1 MSEFFRQMSILARVQ
16 RQMLVARLS
25 GNLKKSKLMVGTL
38 GGFMLGYLVIGYLLF
53 SQGLTY
59 VSRLPGVGNLMIERV
74 LYMMIFFFFIML
86 VFSNVIINYSSLF
99 RSKETQWLLTLP
111 IDHRALFS
119 WRMVETLLV
128 SSWGLIFLSAP
139 LLGAYGQI
147 FDVEWHF
154 YLKSF
159 LLYLPFVAIP
169 GAIASWLLVL
179 TIRFANR
186 YWKYASIAL
195 ILFALIKVGQAVY
208 SENFNET
215 LSSESVALT
224 FNQVLRHTEMS
235 VNPHIPSTWMSEV
248 ILQWAKGYHSQVIVL
263 FPLLLCSYALMGG
276 WLSMA
281 VFSRTYYGAW
291 NMSNWRRAQSSW
303 RRREKILAK
312 KTLAGFSPPSIWV
325 RLLSRNQPMQALIT
339 KDLKCFARD
348 PSQWVQCAIV
358 FGLLALYIF
367 NMRNMGRT
375 FEKSIWTTVISYLNF
390 AVISLALSTLT
401 TRFIFPQFSLEGGRL
416 WILGLAPFG
425 IQRVVW
431 QKFVLSVAI
440 IGGMTT
446 PLMVLSGYM
455 LRLPGERVAFFVFS
469 ITLMCIGLS
478 GLSVGLG
485 SLFPDFHEQNPAK
498 IVSGFGGTLCLILNF
513 LFIILFI
520 TCLLFP
526 AIAPVIGRKWA
537 NSAIERVEEPSIRP
551 VSTPAHQGYPAA
563 PPAETELLEIPLDT
577 PYRPLLIH
585 SQSIALILIICL
597 TAIAATIPMILG
609 IRRVKRLELLGN
621 L

>member
-1 MSEFFRQMSILARVQ
+1 MSDFFRQMRILARIQ
-16 RQMLVARLS
+16 RQMLTARLG
-25 GNLKKSKLMVGTL
+25 GNLRKSKLMVFTL
-38 GGFMLGYLVIGYLLF
+38 GGFMLGYLIIGYLLF
-53 SQGLTY
+53 SQGLNY

-74 LYMMIFFFFIML
+74 LYLMIFFFFIML
-86 VFSNVIINYSSLF
+86 IFSNVIINYSSLF

-119 WRMVETLLV
+119 WKMVETLLV

-139 LLGAYGQI
+139 LLAAYGQI
-147 FDVEWHF
+147 FDVQWHF
-154 YLKSF
+154 YIKSF

-169 GAIASWLLVL
+169 GAIASWLLIL
-179 TIRFANR
+179 TIRYANR
-186 YWKYASIAL
+186 YWKYAL
-195 ILFALIKVGQAVY
+195 ITIFAIGGVKVGSSLFTDRLEAMM
-208 SENFNET
+208 
-215 LSSESVALT
+215 SSESISLT

-248 ILQWAKGYHSQVIVL
+248 ILQWAKGYQSNAIFL

-281 VFSRTYYGAW
+281 LFSRAYYGAW
-291 NMSNWRRAQSSW
+291 NKSNWRRAESSW

-312 KTLAGFSPPSIWV
+312 KELTGFSPPSFWIM
-325 RLLSRNQPMQALIT
+325 LLSRKRSMQALIT
-339 KDLKCFARD
+339 KDLKCFMRD

-358 FGLLALYIF
+358 FGLLALYVF

-375 FEKSIWTTVISYLNF
+375 FDKSIWTTVISYLNF

-431 QKFVLSVAI
+431 QKFVLSLAI
-440 IGGMTT
+440 IGGMTV
-446 PLMVLSGYM
+446 PLMLLSGYM
-455 LRLPGERVAFFVFS
+455 LGLPVHKVAFFVFA
-469 ITLMCIGLS
+469 IVLMCIGLS
-478 GLSVGLG
+478 GMSVGLG

-520 TCLLFP
+520 TALIFP
-526 AIAPVIGRKWA
+526 AIAPFIGEK
-537 NSAIERVEEPSIRP
+537 V
-551 VSTPAHQGYPAA
+551 GA
-563 PPAETELLEIPLDT
+563 PNNFLVTQAQAVT
-577 PYRPLLIH
+577 
-585 SQSIALILIICL
+585 IALISLLSGC
-597 TAIAATIPMILG
+597 AATIPMILG